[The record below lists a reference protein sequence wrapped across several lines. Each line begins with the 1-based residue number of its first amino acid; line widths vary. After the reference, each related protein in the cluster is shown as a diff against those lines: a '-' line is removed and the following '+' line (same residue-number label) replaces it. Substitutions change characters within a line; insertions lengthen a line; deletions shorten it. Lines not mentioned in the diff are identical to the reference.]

1 MDVIKALEIISAL
14 SEGVNPETGEELS
27 EENCFNQPK
36 VIRAL
41 FIAKQSLEASIISEK
56 RKSDLPENAGKP
68 WKPDED
74 ELLANS
80 FDSGLGVDELSRIH
94 KRTKGSIASRLVRL
108 GKINERSDIYTR

>member
-1 MDVIKALEIISAL
+1 PRNPSRSKKRLLKTALRDNYLEKRR
-14 SEGVNPETGEELS
+14 S
-27 EENCFNQPK
+27 EESCFNQPK

-74 ELLANS
+74 ELLENS

>member
-27 EENCFNQPK
+27 EESCFNQPK

-108 GKINERSDIYTR
+108 GKINERADIYTR